1 MAKRKPSHSISV
13 RANSLLSS
21 FVFLALVLPAAAQ
34 QSLETAFR
42 TSGQMVTAAFE
53 PVRKVLQSSSAL
65 VAEGRDESGYGIVV
79 SADGYLV
86 VKASEIQPLKEPKVT
101 IDKTVYQNARIV
113 ASDPEWDVALMK
125 IEAADLTPVVFADSS
140 DLPQGTWI
148 VVNGVSS
155 RFARRALA
163 GIISANPREISASG
177 GAALGVVLK
186 QDTKVL
192 EIEEVS
198 EKSGAK
204 EAGLQKGD
212 VILSVDDQ
220 PVNEIKQLAEI
231 LKDRKAGT
239 MVKVTWRRGEE
250 EKSAQVRLAS
260 KAEMFGI
267 EVNRNDMMS
276 GDFSKRRSG
285 FARVIQ
291 HDVMGNSKVMGGPV
305 LNLDGKC
312 IGMNIARANRAET
325 FAIPVEELKG
335 IIANLM
341 KQAASAP
348 APESAEEPK

>member
-1 MAKRKPSHSISV
+1 MNADRTL
-13 RANSLLSS
+13 ASL
-21 FVFLALVLPAAAQ
+21 FLALVLPAAAQ

-42 TSGQMVTAAFE
+42 TSGQTVMAAFE
-53 PVRKVLQSSSAL
+53 PQRKVLQSSSAL
-65 VAEGRDESGYGIVV
+65 IAEGRDESGYGTVV
-79 SADGYLV
+79 SADGYLL
-86 VKASEIQPLKEPKVT
+86 VKASEIEPLKQPKVT
-101 IDKTVYQNARIV
+101 IDKTVYPNARIV
-113 ASDPEWDVALMK
+113 ATDPEWDVALMK
-125 IEAADLTPVVFADSS
+125 IDAADLTPVVFADSS
-140 DLPQGTWI
+140 NLPEGTWI

-163 GIISANPREISASG
+163 GIISANAREISASG

-186 QDTKVL
+186 KGTNAL
-192 EIEEVS
+192 EIEDFS

-212 VILSVDDQ
+212 VILAVEDK
-220 PVNEIKQLAEI
+220 PVKESTEIGKL

-250 EKSAQVRLAS
+250 EMSAQVRLAS
-260 KAEMFGI
+260 KSEMFHL

-285 FARVIQ
+285 FPRVIQ
-291 HDVMGNSKVMGGPV
+291 HDVMGNSSKMGGPV
-305 LNLDGKC
+305 LNLNGKC
-312 IGMNIARANRAET
+312 VGMNIARANRAET

-348 APESAEEPK
+348 AADSAEEPK

>member
-1 MAKRKPSHSISV
+1 MNADRTL
-13 RANSLLSS
+13 ASL
-21 FVFLALVLPAAAQ
+21 FLALVLPATAQ

-42 TSGQMVTAAFE
+42 TSGQTVMAAFE
-53 PVRKVLQSSSAL
+53 PQRRVLQSSSAL

-79 SADGYLV
+79 SPDGYLLA
-86 VKASEIQPLKEPKVT
+86 KASEIEPLKQPKVT
-101 IDKTVYQNARIV
+101 IDKTVYPNARIV
-113 ASDPEWDVALMK
+113 ATDPEWDVALMK
-125 IEAADLTPVVFADSS
+125 IDAADLTPVVFADSS
-140 DLPQGTWI
+140 DLPEGTWI

-163 GIISANPREISASG
+163 GIISANAREIAVSG

-186 QDTKVL
+186 KDTNAL
-192 EIEEVS
+192 EIEDVS

-212 VILSVDDQ
+212 VILAVEDK
-220 PVNEIKQLAEI
+220 PVKESTEIGEL

-250 EKSAQVRLAS
+250 EMSAQVRLAS
-260 KAEMFGI
+260 KSEMFQL

-285 FARVIQ
+285 FPRVIQ

-312 IGMNIARANRAET
+312 VGMNIARANRAET
-325 FAIPVEELKG
+325 FAIPVEELKT
-335 IIANLM
+335 LT
-341 KQAASAP
+341 AALLKKAAETP
-348 APESAEEPK
+348 APEPADTPK

>member
-1 MAKRKPSHSISV
+1 MNADRTL
-13 RANSLLSS
+13 ASL
-21 FVFLALVLPAAAQ
+21 FLALVLPAAAQ
-34 QSLETAFR
+34 QSLETTFR
-42 TSGQMVTAAFE
+42 TSGQTVMAAFE

-65 VAEGRDESGYGIVV
+65 IAEGRDESGYGTVV
-79 SADGYLV
+79 SADGYLL
-86 VKASEIQPLKEPKVT
+86 VKASEIEPLKQPKVT

-113 ASDPEWDVALMK
+113 ATDREWDVALMK
-125 IEAADLTPVVFADSS
+125 IDAADLTPVVFADSS
-140 DLPQGTWI
+140 NLPEGTWI

-163 GIISANPREISASG
+163 GIISANAREISASG

-186 QDTKVL
+186 QDTKAL

-212 VILSVDDQ
+212 VILAVEDK
-220 PVNEIKQLAEI
+220 PVKEIKELAEL

-250 EKSAQVRLAS
+250 EMSAQVRLAS
-260 KAEMFGI
+260 KSEMFHL

-285 FARVIQ
+285 FPRVLQ

-312 IGMNIARANRAET
+312 VGMNIARANRAET

-341 KQAASAP
+341 KKAAETPTPEPTDAP
-348 APESAEEPK
+348 K